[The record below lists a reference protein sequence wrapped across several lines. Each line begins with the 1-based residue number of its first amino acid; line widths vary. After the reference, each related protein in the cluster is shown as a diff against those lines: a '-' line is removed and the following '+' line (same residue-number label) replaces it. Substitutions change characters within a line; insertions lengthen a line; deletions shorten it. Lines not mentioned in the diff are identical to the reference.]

1 MSTSRNTIRNSAS
14 VSIREAHPQ
23 RCVTDTNEHENTQT
37 PTLSIE
43 ALRDIGRLVRR
54 IRARINDAGAHDQDD
69 TATCAP
75 LDSVSTAATSRMGSK
90 DPHTARKEK
99 R

>member
-1 MSTSRNTIRNSAS
+1 MSTSRNISRNSAS

-23 RCVTDTNEHENTQT
+23 RCVTDTNEHDNTQT

-54 IRARINDAGAHDQDD
+54 INARINGADRHDQDN

-75 LDSVSTAATSRMGSK
+75 LDSVSTAATSPMGGE
-90 DPHTARKEK
+90 DPERAKKEE